1 MEKVADCIHI
11 QTIRAYGY
19 TGALPEEQT
28 LGQWFEVDL
37 TLWLDLSEAG
47 RSDRLQDTLNY
58 CDIIEI
64 VQNIVQTS
72 RLTLLE
78 RLATLIAEAV
88 LAFHPVEQVRVQ
100 MIKPAAP
107 IPGFDGRLV
116 IDITRRQG
124 EEANDRPSGNRS

>member
-1 MEKVADCIHI
+1 VEKVADCIHI

-88 LAFHPVEQVRVQ
+88 LEFHRVEQVCVK

-116 IDITRRQG
+116 IDITRHQG
-124 EEANDRPSGNRS
+124 ERDQPSGNRS